1 MPTMAED
8 NKLSWE
14 SSKALN
20 KDSSQ
25 PQSPE
30 QKKNTP
36 ARRDSKTMAKS
47 PDMLTEKDLIAFD
60 HVAAGQ

>member
-8 NKLSWE
+8 NRLSWE
-14 SSKALN
+14 SSKAVN
-20 KDSSQ
+20 KDSNQ

-30 QKKNTP
+30 QKKNTT

>member
-8 NKLSWE
+8 NRLSWE